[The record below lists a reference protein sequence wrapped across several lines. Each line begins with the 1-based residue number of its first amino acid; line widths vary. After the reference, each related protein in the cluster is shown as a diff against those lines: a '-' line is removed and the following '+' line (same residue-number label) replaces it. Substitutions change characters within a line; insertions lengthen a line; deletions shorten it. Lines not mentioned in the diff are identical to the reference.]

1 MQRPSASWKEM
12 SPLVCLSWSLC
23 SVHQSVV
30 LFFVRDAHDKT
41 QLTLPIGVKF
51 RNTRLQMEQWQQNA
65 SIAAL
70 RLQGA
75 NRCGQDRP
83 RLGQG
88 RQEASG
94 GACILL
100 RQG

>member
-1 MQRPSASWKEM
+1 MVSVLG
-12 SPLVCLSWSLC
+12 SPIGGATL
-23 SVHQSVV
+23 H
-30 LFFVRDAHDKT
+30 KT
-41 QLTLPIGVKF
+41 KSTLPIGVKS
-51 RNTRLQMEQWQQNA
+51 RNTRLHMEQWQQNA
-65 SIAAL
+65 SLAAL
-70 RLQGA
+70 RLLGA